1 MTKEIIRIENLTYQY
16 AHTDKPAL
24 VDINLSINKG
34 EYLAIIGPCG
44 AGKTSLALSLNGIV
58 PHMTVGEM
66 RGKVLVDGIDTTQT
80 QVRDLAHIVGMVF
93 DNPEYQLSQ
102 STVLS
107 EMAIGLENI
116 GIPRDEMLK
125 RIVVALEIV
134 GLSGL
139 EERSPLALSGGQ
151 QQRLAIAAALSM
163 YPKVLVLDEPT
174 SNLDPMGKEEVFAVT
189 ARLNQEKQMTIVIV
203 EHEVEVIASYADRVI
218 VLDKGQIVNS
228 GNVNDIFSD
237 IDSLDG
243 IGVRSPQVTAIAS
256 GLEKKGYHFE
266 NLPVT
271 LDGADA
277 TFSDWLK
284 QGKALA

>member
-1 MTKEIIRIENLTYQY
+1 MTKEIIQIENLTYQY

-24 VDINLSINKG
+24 VDINLSIHKG

-125 RIVVALEIV
+125 RIAEALEIV

-189 ARLNQEKQMTIVIV
+189 ARLNQEKQMTVVIV

-271 LDGADA
+271 LDGAEA
-277 TFSDWLK
+277 TFSDWLE
-284 QGKALA
+284 QDKA

>member
-1 MTKEIIRIENLTYQY
+1 MTKEIIQIENLTYQY

-24 VDINLSINKG
+24 VDINLSIKKG

-189 ARLNQEKQMTIVIV
+189 ARLNQEKQMTVVIV

-277 TFSDWLK
+277 TFSDWLSRSRP
-284 QGKALA
+284 

>member
-24 VDINLSINKG
+24 VDINLSIKKG

-125 RIVVALEIV
+125 RIAEALEIV

-189 ARLNQEKQMTIVIV
+189 ARLNQEKQMTVVIV

-271 LDGADA
+271 LDGAEA
-277 TFSDWLK
+277 TFSDWLE
-284 QGKALA
+284 QDKA

>member
-1 MTKEIIRIENLTYQY
+1 MTKEIIQIENLTYQY

-189 ARLNQEKQMTIVIV
+189 ARLNQEKQMTVVIV

-243 IGVRSPQVTAIAS
+243 IGVRPPQVTAIAS

>member
-1 MTKEIIRIENLTYQY
+1 MTKEIIQIENLTYQY

-24 VDINLSINKG
+24 VDINLSIKKG

-189 ARLNQEKQMTIVIV
+189 ARLNQEKQMTVVIV

-243 IGVRSPQVTAIAS
+243 IGVRPPQVTAIAS

>member
-66 RGKVLVDGIDTTQT
+66 RGNVLVDGIDTTQT

-125 RIVVALEIV
+125 RIAEALEIV

-237 IDSLDG
+237 IDSLDS
-243 IGVRSPQVTAIAS
+243 IGVRPPQVTAIAS

>member
-1 MTKEIIRIENLTYQY
+1 MTKEIIQIENLTYQY

-24 VDINLSINKG
+24 VDINLSIKKG

-189 ARLNQEKQMTIVIV
+189 ARLNQEKQMTVVIV

-284 QGKALA
+284 QGKASA

>member
-24 VDINLSINKG
+24 VDINLSIKKG

-189 ARLNQEKQMTIVIV
+189 ARLNQEKQMTVVIV

-284 QGKALA
+284 QGKASA

>member
-189 ARLNQEKQMTIVIV
+189 ARLNQEKQMTVVIV

-271 LDGADA
+271 LDGAEA
-277 TFSDWLK
+277 TFSDWLE
-284 QGKALA
+284 QDKA

>member
-1 MTKEIIRIENLTYQY
+1 MTKEIIQIENLTYQY

-189 ARLNQEKQMTIVIV
+189 ARLNQEKQMTVVIV

-228 GNVNDIFSD
+228 GNVNNIFSD

>member
-24 VDINLSINKG
+24 VDINLSIKKG

-174 SNLDPMGKEEVFAVT
+174 SNLDPMGKEEVFAVA

>member
-1 MTKEIIRIENLTYQY
+1 MTKEIIQIENLTYQY

-189 ARLNQEKQMTIVIV
+189 ARLNQEKQMTVVIV

-284 QGKALA
+284 QGKA

>member
-24 VDINLSINKG
+24 VDINLSIKKG

-125 RIVVALEIV
+125 RIAEALEIV

-174 SNLDPMGKEEVFAVT
+174 SNLDPMGKEEVFAVA
-189 ARLNQEKQMTIVIV
+189 ARLNQEKQMTVVIV

-237 IDSLDG
+237 IDSLDS
-243 IGVRSPQVTAIAS
+243 IGVRPPQVTAIAY

>member
-16 AHTDKPAL
+16 AHTEKPAL
-24 VDINLSINKG
+24 VDINLSIKKG

-174 SNLDPMGKEEVFAVT
+174 SNLDPMGKEEVFAVA
-189 ARLNQEKQMTIVIV
+189 ARLNQEKQMTVVIV

-228 GNVNDIFSD
+228 GNVIDIFSD

-243 IGVRSPQVTAIAS
+243 IGVRPPQVTAIAS

>member
-1 MTKEIIRIENLTYQY
+1 MTKEIIQIENLTYQY

-163 YPKVLVLDEPT
+163 YPNVLDFDEPT

-189 ARLNQEKQMTIVIV
+189 ARLNQEKQMTVVIV

>member
-1 MTKEIIRIENLTYQY
+1 MTKEIIQIENLTYQY

-151 QQRLAIAAALSM
+151 QHRLAIAAALSM

-189 ARLNQEKQMTIVIV
+189 ARLNQEKQMTVVIV

>member
-1 MTKEIIRIENLTYQY
+1 MTKEIIQIENLTYQY

-189 ARLNQEKQMTIVIV
+189 ARLNQEKQMTVVIV

-284 QGKALA
+284 QRKALA

>member
-24 VDINLSINKG
+24 VDINLSIKKG

-125 RIVVALEIV
+125 RIAEALEIV

-174 SNLDPMGKEEVFAVT
+174 SNLDPMGKEEVFAVA

>member
-189 ARLNQEKQMTIVIV
+189 ARLNQEKQMTVVIV

-284 QGKALA
+284 QGKNLA

>member
-1 MTKEIIRIENLTYQY
+1 MTKEIIQIENLTYQY

-66 RGKVLVDGIDTTQT
+66 RGKVLVDGIDTTHT

-189 ARLNQEKQMTIVIV
+189 ARLNQEKQMTVVIV

-277 TFSDWLK
+277 TFSDWLSRSRP
-284 QGKALA
+284 

>member
-1 MTKEIIRIENLTYQY
+1 MTKEIIQIENLTYQY

-24 VDINLSINKG
+24 VDINLSIKKG

-174 SNLDPMGKEEVFAVT
+174 SNLDPMGKEEVFAVA
-189 ARLNQEKQMTIVIV
+189 ARLNQEKQMTVVIV

>member
-1 MTKEIIRIENLTYQY
+1 MTKEIIQIENLTYQY

-24 VDINLSINKG
+24 VDINLSIKKG

-125 RIVVALEIV
+125 RIAEALEIV

-174 SNLDPMGKEEVFAVT
+174 SNLDPMGKEEVFAVA

>member
-24 VDINLSINKG
+24 VDINLSIKKG

-189 ARLNQEKQMTIVIV
+189 ARLNQEKQMTVVIV

-271 LDGADA
+271 LDGAEA
-277 TFSDWLK
+277 TFSDWLE
-284 QGKALA
+284 QDKA

>member
-24 VDINLSINKG
+24 VDINLSIKKG

-189 ARLNQEKQMTIVIV
+189 ARLNQEKQMTVVIV

-271 LDGADA
+271 LDGAEA
-277 TFSDWLK
+277 SFSDWLK

>member
-1 MTKEIIRIENLTYQY
+1 MTNEIIRIENLTYRY

-24 VDINLSINKG
+24 VDINLSIKQG

-125 RIVVALEIV
+125 RIAEALEIV

-174 SNLDPMGKEEVFAVT
+174 SNLDPMGKEEVFAVA

-237 IDSLDG
+237 IDSLDS
-243 IGVRSPQVTAIAS
+243 IGVRPPQVTAIAS
-256 GLEKKGYHFE
+256 GLEKKGYYFK

-271 LDGADA
+271 LDGAEA

-284 QGKALA
+284 QDKA

>member
-1 MTKEIIRIENLTYQY
+1 MTKEIIQIENLTYQY

-24 VDINLSINKG
+24 VDINLSIKKG

-66 RGKVLVDGIDTTQT
+66 RGKVLVDGFDTTQT

-102 STVLS
+102 SSVLA

-116 GIPRDEMLK
+116 GVPRKEMIK
-125 RIVVALEIV
+125 RIAEALEIV

-174 SNLDPMGKEEVFAVT
+174 SNLDPMGKEEVFSVA
-189 ARLNQEKQMTIVIV
+189 ARLNRENQMTVVIV
-203 EHEVEVIASYADRVI
+203 EHEVEVIADYADRVI
-218 VLDKGQIVNS
+218 VLDQGQIVNS
-228 GNVNDIFSD
+228 GNVKEIFSD
-237 IDSLDG
+237 IDSLDRVG
-243 IGVRSPQVTAIAS
+243 IRPPQVTAIAS
-256 GLEKKGYHFE
+256 GLEKRGYNFK

-271 LDGADA
+271 LDEADA

-284 QGKALA
+284 QDKASA

>member
-16 AHTDKPAL
+16 VHTDKPAL
-24 VDINLSINKG
+24 IDINLSIKKG

-189 ARLNQEKQMTIVIV
+189 ARLNQEKQMTVVIV

>member
-24 VDINLSINKG
+24 VDINLSIKKG

-125 RIVVALEIV
+125 RIAEALEIV

-189 ARLNQEKQMTIVIV
+189 ARLNQEKQMTVVIV

>member
-1 MTKEIIRIENLTYQY
+1 MTKEIIQIENLTYQY

-24 VDINLSINKG
+24 VDINLSIKKG
-34 EYLAIIGPCG
+34 EYLAIIGSCG

-189 ARLNQEKQMTIVIV
+189 ARLNQEKQMTVVIV

>member
-189 ARLNQEKQMTIVIV
+189 ARLNQEKQMTVVIV

>member
-1 MTKEIIRIENLTYQY
+1 MTKEIIQIENLTYQY

-174 SNLDPMGKEEVFAVT
+174 SNLDPMGKEEVFAV
-189 ARLNQEKQMTIVIV
+189 AAQLNQEKQMTVVIV

>member
-1 MTKEIIRIENLTYQY
+1 MTKEIIQIENLTYQY

-189 ARLNQEKQMTIVIV
+189 ARLNQEKQMTVVIV

>member
-1 MTKEIIRIENLTYQY
+1 MTKEIIQIENLTYQY

-24 VDINLSINKG
+24 VDINLSIKKG

-189 ARLNQEKQMTIVIV
+189 ARLNQEKQMTVVIV

>member
-24 VDINLSINKG
+24 VDINLSIKKG

-125 RIVVALEIV
+125 RIAEALEIV

-174 SNLDPMGKEEVFAVT
+174 SNLDPMGKEEVFAVA
-189 ARLNQEKQMTIVIV
+189 ARLNQEKQMTVVIV

>member
-24 VDINLSINKG
+24 VDINLSIKQG

-189 ARLNQEKQMTIVIV
+189 ARLNQEKQMTVVIV

>member
-1 MTKEIIRIENLTYQY
+1 MTNEIIRIENLTYRY

-24 VDINLSINKG
+24 VDINLSIKQG

-125 RIVVALEIV
+125 RIAEALEIV

-174 SNLDPMGKEEVFAVT
+174 SNLDPMGKEEVFAVA

>member
-1 MTKEIIRIENLTYQY
+1 MTKEIIQIENLTYQY

-24 VDINLSINKG
+24 VDINLSIKKG

-189 ARLNQEKQMTIVIV
+189 ARLNQEKQMTVVIV

-271 LDGADA
+271 LDGAEA
-277 TFSDWLK
+277 TFSDWLE
-284 QGKALA
+284 QDKA

>member
-1 MTKEIIRIENLTYQY
+1 MTKEIIQIENLTYQY

-189 ARLNQEKQMTIVIV
+189 ARLNQEKQMTVVIV

-218 VLDKGQIVNS
+218 VLDKGQIVSS

-243 IGVRSPQVTAIAS
+243 IGVRPPQVTAIAS